1 MGGTSDD
8 ANRQTNRQAPA
19 DRLRLMREDFLD
31 RADVIDGGVRA
42 LLGRIDLTRTDADH
56 DRMIDALMG
65 VSRAADALRALA
77 RNDLAAADEAT
88 SSMAHYARR
97 ALG

>member
-1 MGGTSDD
+1 M
-8 ANRQTNRQAPA
+8 ANDRARRQPRTERE
-19 DRLRLMREDFLD
+19 RLEDYSA

-42 LLGRIDLTRTDADH
+42 LLARLDLTRTDADH
-56 DRMIDALMG
+56 ERTIDALMG

-77 RNDLAAADEAT
+77 AGDLDGANEAT
-88 SSMAHYARR
+88 SSMHEYARR

>member
-1 MGGTSDD
+1 MANDRTGPQPRSARERLELLRDD
-8 ANRQTNRQAPA
+8 YLA
-19 DRLRLMREDFLD
+19 

-42 LLGRIDLTRTDADH
+42 LLAQLDLTRTDADH
-56 DRMIDALMG
+56 ERMIDALMG

-77 RNDLAAADEAT
+77 AGDIAGANEAT
-88 SSMAHYARR
+88 TSMHEYADR